1 MKETSF
7 KAGVIGGVFTF
18 LALFATTSKASIN
31 ESAATNGDYKINRV
45 QYEFI
50 NELTIYKVSGP
61 GIPGIKYVLIDQKLD
76 AVYGCVQGGHAVA
89 QWLLEHPNQEWN
101 NSYLIYLYADL
112 DKWKVRLDLVN
123 KDYSSFY
130 EPDLDNQLTAIAL
143 QDDGRMFKK
152 LKLVRE

>member
-1 MKETSF
+1 MK
-7 KAGVIGGVFTF
+7 K
-18 LALFATTSKASIN
+18 L
-31 ESAATNGDYKINRV
+31 
-45 QYEFI
+45 
-50 NELTIYKVSGP
+50 
-61 GIPGIKYVLIDQKLD
+61 YVLIDQKLD

-130 EPDLDNQLTAIAL
+130 EPDLGNQLTAIACSRNL
-143 QDDGRMFKK
+143 N
-152 LKLVRE
+152 

>member
-1 MKETSF
+1 MQF
-7 KAGVIGGVFTF
+7 MV
-18 LALFATTSKASIN
+18 
-31 ESAATNGDYKINRV
+31 
-45 QYEFI
+45 
-50 NELTIYKVSGP
+50 
-61 GIPGIKYVLIDQKLD
+61 
-76 AVYGCVQGGHAVA
+76 GHAVA

-130 EPDLDNQLTAIAL
+130 EPDLDSN
-143 QDDGRMFKK
+143 RMFKK

>member
-1 MKETSF
+1 MK
-7 KAGVIGGVFTF
+7 K
-18 LALFATTSKASIN
+18 L
-31 ESAATNGDYKINRV
+31 
-45 QYEFI
+45 
-50 NELTIYKVSGP
+50 
-61 GIPGIKYVLIDQKLD
+61 YVLIDQKLD
-76 AVYGCVQGGHAVA
+76 EVYGCEQGGHAVA
-89 QWLLEHPNQEWN
+89 QWLLEHPNQDWN
-101 NSYLIYLYADL
+101 NNYLIYLYADL

>member
-1 MKETSF
+1 MQFMVVYKE
-7 KAGVIGGVFTF
+7 VM
-18 LALFATTSKASIN
+18 
-31 ESAATNGDYKINRV
+31 
-45 QYEFI
+45 
-50 NELTIYKVSGP
+50 
-61 GIPGIKYVLIDQKLD
+61 
-76 AVYGCVQGGHAVA
+76 

-101 NSYLIYLYADL
+101 NSYLIYLYA
-112 DKWKVRLDLVN
+112 DLVN

>member
-1 MKETSF
+1 MKR
-7 KAGVIGGVFTF
+7 
-18 LALFATTSKASIN
+18 L
-31 ESAATNGDYKINRV
+31 
-45 QYEFI
+45 
-50 NELTIYKVSGP
+50 
-61 GIPGIKYVLIDQKLD
+61 YVLIDQKLD
-76 AVYGCVQGGHAVA
+76 AVYGCVQAVA
-89 QWLLEHPNQEWN
+89 QWLLEHPKQDWN
-101 NSYLIYLYADL
+101 NNYLIYLYADL